1 MRRLTNQF
9 SLLDVTPLPL
19 DRFSSSSSG
28 FLIATDVAARG
39 LDIPEQVVHYQVQE
53 WEDSQGL
60 SLFLVEPGKQTMLR
74 KLCQTLAKDGDHT
87 LPVFPVDQSRMGLV

>member
-1 MRRLTNQF
+1 
-9 SLLDVTPLPL
+9 
-19 DRFSSSSSG
+19 
-28 FLIATDVAARG
+28 VAARG

-60 SLFLVEPGKQTMLR
+60 LLFLVELVEPGKLTMLR